1 MAPYTPRK
9 SPSGSETLA
18 PRFSRLLHD
27 DPIRASSRTQSK
39 VENAGQPV
47 PLRSLNSSSSVSSWF
62 VRETSKGGMSGDDR
76 RGRARERRALS
87 ALSALSAVF
96 ALAMLSPTASDLV
109 LRSQGSAGLRWSPE
123 RPMAW
128 HAFAAPPLAGARGAA
143 GLRPAVTPAGDMRA
157 ENTPRM
163 ACGSTPRAAIIPA
176 QRQSSPLNPSLLWWG
191 ARPRDALGRAH
202 TARLRPLPCHGR
214 HVMQAEGAA
223 GRPPRDV
230 SLAVH
235 PQTAGE
241 EVATDGDTFLAVGP
255 VSSGWGPLVGV
266 EEEELLPE
274 SPGLVRGALANG
286 LRFSILRNKVARTR
300 RISLASLACPA
311 LPREP
316 ERPPH

>member
-1 MAPYTPRK
+1 MP
-9 SPSGSETLA
+9 
-18 PRFSRLLHD
+18 
-27 DPIRASSRTQSK
+27 
-39 VENAGQPV
+39 
-47 PLRSLNSSSSVSSWF
+47 
-62 VRETSKGGMSGDDR
+62 GDDR

-109 LRSQGSAGLRWSPE
+109 LRSQGSAGLRWSPK

-143 GLRPAVTPAGDMRA
+143 GLRPAVTPAGGMRT

-163 ACGSTPRAAIIPA
+163 ACGFAPRAAIIPA

-191 ARPRDALGRAH
+191 ARPRDALGGAH